1 MIVMACFGTDKWMK
15 LLYLGKDYNMLSE
28 FVFENL
34 ILGLNGWIKENLVF
48 PNLFLEIASQKV
60 S

>member
-1 MIVMACFGTDKWMK
+1 MK
-15 LLYLGKDYNMLSE
+15 SLTLLKVYTMLSE

-34 ILGLNGWIKENLVF
+34 ILGLNGWIKENVVF